1 MPSLQYVIDSICSKL
16 TVESM
21 YTLIKDRLTRGSFKM
36 NEIIP
41 LVQSKDRSL
50 DYDSARMLADAAFEA
65 LAQRDDIR
73 IDGDSVHPS
82 QKAR

>member
-21 YTLIKDRLTRGSFKM
+21 YELIKDRLTRGPFKM

-65 LAQRDDIR
+65 LAQRGEIKM
-73 IDGDSVHPS
+73 DGDFVYPL
-82 QKAR
+82 R